1 MKTSPT
7 IDPVGINDKL
17 KKKKKSTVT
26 NLRPNNHHSQSQ
38 VINISNCSTIKFFEL
53 YAIFYELEDKYGI
66 QYSEASFEFILA
78 L

>member
-17 KKKKKSTVT
+17 KKINSTET
-26 NLRPNNHHSQSQ
+26 NLRSNKHHSQSQ